1 MTKHKYPPDN
11 HLVPMDIKYIT
22 TTCPYCGAGCSLN
35 LVVKD
40 GKVIDTAPSQRGPV
54 NQGKL
59 CPKGIFGFEF
69 INSPDRLTT
78 PLIKDKKTGEQKPA
92 TWDEALTLIAENFA
106 KYKPEEFAVISSA
119 RCCNEDNYAMQK
131 FARVVLKTQNI
142 DHCARLCHAP
152 TVAGLAKVFGSG
164 ASTNS
169 FDDLAIADLVVII
182 GSNNLEAHPLAGRRI
197 MEAKK
202 RGAHIVVCDPRVTP
216 TAKQADL
223 HIQHFPG
230 TDIQLLNC
238 FMKCMI
244 ENDWI
249 DHEFVEKRTLG
260 YEDLKKCV
268 TQDKYSFENTSA
280 VTGVPVDVLKTAAEW
295 LHECTHRTAFVH
307 CLGITQHTVGV
318 DNVRSIA
325 FLQTILGNI
334 GIPGCGVNALRGQ
347 NNVQGSCDM
356 GALPNVYSG
365 YQSVMNPDAAK
376 RVAAYW
382 GVDEVP
388 EGKLGLHIP
397 EMLETLYEHPEQVK
411 CMYLMGE
418 NPVMSD
424 PNSRMVEKAMENC
437 EFLVVQDIFE
447 TETSK
452 YADVVLPGACYAEE
466 DGTQTNAER
475 RVQRFR
481 KAQNPPG
488 DAKQDWE
495 IMKMIAEKMGCGKY
509 FAWEKTEDV
518 FNEMRKITP
527 QYAGITYAKL
537 EGDGIQWPCPS
548 EDHPG
553 TAILHVKEFAG
564 MPEGK
569 AQLEGIE
576 HRPPAEVIDA
586 EYPFWLTTGAT
597 IWHWPSGSMT
607 RRCEQ
612 LDRDCPTAWLEMNTA
627 DAAKLGVKDG
637 EKVVLYSRRG
647 EVEVGARVM
656 NDIKEGVFFM
666 PFHFIEARANLVTN
680 TAYDPVSKTPEYKV
694 CAVNIKRKEA

>member
-1 MTKHKYPPDN
+1 
-11 HLVPMDIKYIT
+11 MDIKYVT
-22 TTCPYCGAGCSLN
+22 TTCPYCGAGCTFN

-40 GKVIDTAPSQRGPV
+40 GKVIGTAPAQRGPV

-59 CPKGIFGFEF
+59 CPKGVFGFEF

-78 PLIKDKKTGEQKPA
+78 PLIKDKKTGEQKTA
-92 TWDEALTLIAENFA
+92 TWEEALKVIAENFA

-131 FARVVLKTQNI
+131 FARIVLKTPNI

-169 FDDLAIADLVVII
+169 FDDLAIADLVFII

-202 RGAHIVVCDPRVTP
+202 RGAHIIVCDPRVTP
-216 TAKQADL
+216 TAKQAEM
-223 HIQHFPG
+223 HMQHFPG

-238 FMKCMI
+238 LMKYII

-249 DHEFVEKRTLG
+249 DHEFVEKRCNG

-268 TQDKYSFENTSA
+268 TQDKYNWENTSA
-280 VTGVPVDVLKTAAEW
+280 ITGVPVDQLKTALEW
-295 LHECTHRTAFVH
+295 LHECQHKTAFVH

-325 FLQTILGNI
+325 HIQTILGNI
-334 GIPGCGVNALRGQ
+334 GKPGCGVNALRGQ

-376 RVAAYW
+376 KVAEYW
-382 GVDEVP
+382 GIESVP
-388 EGKLGLHIP
+388 QGKLGLHIP
-397 EMLETLYEHPEQVK
+397 EMLETLYEHPDQVK
-411 CMYLMGE
+411 CMYLLGE

-424 PNSRMVEKAMENC
+424 PNSKMVEQAMENC
-437 EFLVVQDIFE
+437 EFLVVQDIFN
-447 TETSK
+447 TETSR

-488 DAKQDWE
+488 EAKQDWE
-495 IMKMIAEKMGCGKY
+495 IMKMIAEAMGYGKY
-509 FAWEKTEDV
+509 FPWEKTEDV
-518 FNEMRKITP
+518 FNEMRGITP

-537 EGDGIQWPCPS
+537 DGDGIQWPCPT

-553 TAILHVKEFAG
+553 TPILHITQFNG

-569 AQLEGIE
+569 ACLEAIE

-612 LDRDCPTAWLEMNTA
+612 LDRDCPTAWLEMNAA
-627 DAAKLGVKDG
+627 DAEKLGVKDG
-637 EKVVLYSRRG
+637 EKVILYSRRG
-647 EVEVGARVM
+647 EVEVATRVF
-656 NDIKEGVFFM
+656 NDIKPGVFFM

-680 TAYDPVSKTPEYKV
+680 TAYDPVSRTPEYKV

>member
-202 RGAHIVVCDPRVTP
+202 HGAHIVVCDPRVTP

-249 DHEFVEKRTLG
+249 DHKFVEKRTLG

-334 GIPGCGVNALRGQ
+334 GIPVCIFSPAL
-347 NNVQGSCDM
+347 
-356 GALPNVYSG
+356 
-365 YQSVMNPDAAK
+365 
-376 RVAAYW
+376 
-382 GVDEVP
+382 
-388 EGKLGLHIP
+388 
-397 EMLETLYEHPEQVK
+397 
-411 CMYLMGE
+411 
-418 NPVMSD
+418 
-424 PNSRMVEKAMENC
+424 
-437 EFLVVQDIFE
+437 
-447 TETSK
+447 
-452 YADVVLPGACYAEE
+452 
-466 DGTQTNAER
+466 
-475 RVQRFR
+475 
-481 KAQNPPG
+481 
-488 DAKQDWE
+488 
-495 IMKMIAEKMGCGKY
+495 
-509 FAWEKTEDV
+509 
-518 FNEMRKITP
+518 
-527 QYAGITYAKL
+527 
-537 EGDGIQWPCPS
+537 
-548 EDHPG
+548 
-553 TAILHVKEFAG
+553 
-564 MPEGK
+564 
-569 AQLEGIE
+569 
-576 HRPPAEVIDA
+576 
-586 EYPFWLTTGAT
+586 
-597 IWHWPSGSMT
+597 
-607 RRCEQ
+607 
-612 LDRDCPTAWLEMNTA
+612 
-627 DAAKLGVKDG
+627 
-637 EKVVLYSRRG
+637 
-647 EVEVGARVM
+647 
-656 NDIKEGVFFM
+656 
-666 PFHFIEARANLVTN
+666 
-680 TAYDPVSKTPEYKV
+680 
-694 CAVNIKRKEA
+694 